1 VKKSFTSFA
10 HLTLALEPTVIPPV
24 ILDLCTVMIL
34 HRFSSPE
41 WWEHVKRHV
50 SAQISAEDVFEK
62 IVGLK
67 VSNNLL
73 WEESS

>member
-1 VKKSFTSFA
+1 M
-10 HLTLALEPTVIPPV
+10 

-50 SAQISAEDVFEK
+50 CAEVSADDVFNK

-67 VSNNLL
+67 VRIIWFRENLTDGL
-73 WEESS
+73 